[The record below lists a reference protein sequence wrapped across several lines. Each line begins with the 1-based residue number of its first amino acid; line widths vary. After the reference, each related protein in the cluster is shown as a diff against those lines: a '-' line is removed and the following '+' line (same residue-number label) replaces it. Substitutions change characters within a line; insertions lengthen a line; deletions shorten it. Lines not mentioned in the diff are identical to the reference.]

1 MRNMLVLC
9 VFEAV
14 LCAQP
19 VLLPQTRTKADLEFL
34 CSEELAGRLSMERGS
49 DVAARY
55 IAAEFQ
61 KAGLLPANG
70 TSYLQSFP
78 LVEFGIDAPAS
89 RLSLTRDGRTQQFA
103 HGAQFSSRFF
113 RNAEVR
119 GAVVF
124 AGYGITAPEYGYD
137 DYAGLDVKGKVV
149 FVFDHEPQEADPT
162 SKWNGAGH
170 TVHGSRQVKALNAQQ
185 HGASA
190 LILASEPLRKHP
202 GLFDAATT
210 SDGRSLRKSAPLQA
224 LPQGFIDI
232 PLVLVSDAVAA
243 ALLEGSG
250 KGAADWQDEVDRT
263 LKPLSRE
270 LSGTSI
276 GLRTLVSNSR
286 RGRSYNVAGILPGSD
301 PVAAAET
308 VLLMA
313 HYDHLGMEGSVLY
326 PGANDNASGTVAV
339 MELARLFAGGRAR
352 PRRTMLFIIFGSEE
366 ELMLGSF
373 YYVTKPLRPVETTV
387 AAINLDMIARDEA
400 HIPQSRGAVE
410 IPANTSNLINIIGA
424 AYSPDL
430 KTGVEWANRNTRL
443 DLSYKYDADHTLN
456 ALFRC
461 DHLPFLVK
469 GIPTVWFFG
478 GWHPGYHE
486 PSDTVEQL
494 NFTKLEKVMRLAYAL
509 AEGMANTN
517 QKPAFLPPGGTA
529 PPGRQKLRDATR
541 TPGRY

>member
-1 MRNMLVLC
+1 MRTVLVLC
-9 VFEAV
+9 VLNAV

-70 TSYLQSFP
+70 TSYLQPFP

-89 RLSLTRDGRTQQFA
+89 RLMLTRDGRTRQFA

-149 FVFDHEPQEADPT
+149 FVFDHEPQEADPK
-162 SKWNGAGH
+162 SRWNGTGH
-170 TVHGSRQVKALNAQQ
+170 TVHGSRQVKALNAQK

-210 SDGRSLRKSAPLQA
+210 SDGRSLRKSAPLQS

-232 PLVLVSDAVAA
+232 PVVLVSDEVAA
-243 ALLEGSG
+243 ALLEGTG
-250 KGAADWQDEVDRT
+250 KSAAAWQEEIDRT
-263 LKPLSRE
+263 LRPASHE
-270 LSGTSI
+270 LSGAALELQS
-276 GLRTLVSNSR
+276 RVSTSR

-308 VLLMA
+308 VLIMA
-313 HYDHLGMEGSVLY
+313 HYDHLGMEGPVLY

-373 YYVTKPLRPVETTV
+373 YYVTKPLRPLDTTV

-400 HIPQSRGAVE
+400 HIPQSQGVVE

-443 DLSYKYDADHTLN
+443 DLSYKYDSDHTLN

-486 PSDTVEQL
+486 PSDTVERL
-494 NFTKLEKVMRLAYAL
+494 NFAKLEKVIRLAYSL
-509 AEGMANTN
+509 AEGMANAN
-517 QKPAFLPPGGTA
+517 QKPAFLPPGGTP

-541 TPGRY
+541 SPGY